1 MFVYYAMN
9 IGLNVGAIVVAQYFN
24 FSSKQ
29 ADWVVIVAI
38 ISIIIHFFIIQKVK
52 KIAFEPITNKE
63 RLNELSST
71 SSRLESLRWFS
82 NWGSPIMCLIFL
94 AGNQNW

>member
-9 IGLNVGAIVVAQYFN
+9 IGLNVGAIVVAGYFN

-29 ADWVVIVAI
+29 AGWVVIVAV

-52 KIAFEPITNKE
+52 KIALEPVTNKE

-82 NWGSPIMCLIFL
+82 NWGAPFVCFVILMI
-94 AGNQNW
+94 N

>member
-1 MFVYYAMN
+1 MFIYYAMN
-9 IGLNVGAIVVAQYFN
+9 IGLNVGAIIVAQYFN
-24 FSSKQ
+24 FTNNESNTII
-29 ADWVVIVAI
+29 VVAI

-52 KIAFEPITNKE
+52 KIAFEPVTNKE

-82 NWGSPIMCLIFL
+82 NWGAPFVCFVILMI
-94 AGNQNW
+94 N